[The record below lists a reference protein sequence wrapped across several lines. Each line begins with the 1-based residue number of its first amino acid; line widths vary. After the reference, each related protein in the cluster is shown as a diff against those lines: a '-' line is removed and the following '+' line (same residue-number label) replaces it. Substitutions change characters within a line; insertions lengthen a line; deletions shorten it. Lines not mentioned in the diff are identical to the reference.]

1 MAENMSCRRCSV
13 IRVNALCRLYDE
25 GFYEGN
31 ERSLKQLTSLTKIS
45 LKRGYKDS
53 ELILSPGLSSD
64 YVRRICWN
72 ISSLLTDQDLNQHG
86 VSFDGR
92 RR

>member
-1 MAENMSCRRCSV
+1 M
-13 IRVNALCRLYDE
+13 RVNTLCRLYDE
-25 GFYEGN
+25 GFNEGN
-31 ERSLKQLTSLTKIS
+31 ERSLKQLTSLTKVS

-53 ELILSPGLSSD
+53 EVILAPGLAPD

-72 ISSLLTDQDLNQHG
+72 ISSLLKDQDLIQHG

-92 RR
+92 RH